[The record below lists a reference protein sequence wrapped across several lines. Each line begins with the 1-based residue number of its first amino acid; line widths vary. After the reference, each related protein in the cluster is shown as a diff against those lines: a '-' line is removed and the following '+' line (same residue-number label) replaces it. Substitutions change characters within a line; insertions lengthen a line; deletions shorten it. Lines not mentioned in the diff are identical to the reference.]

1 MTYFVTLDDKKEC
14 VGVFCNGE
22 LHFDSFPS
30 ELHYTWSP
38 SASLIPLGATHAE
51 FGYFYANGKSLTEVC
66 PAHLQEDWVGLNKR
80 MDAYVRSFRI
90 AKVDLEHN
98 CVFDLVPHQYLLRY
112 CDLQTQIIKHVFKTH
127 EKPQNYDFMRS
138 VGEMLLEIQSQKI
151 KLNLAFLKG
160 RFINKRARDF
170 SQALEKGKKDNY
182 VSYDAFKTKT
192 GRLSVKKGSFPILN
206 LDKDFRRI
214 VEPTHDWILELDYN
228 AAELRTLLALA
239 GKEQP
244 REDIHRWNSGILG
257 VSRSEAKNSVIS
269 WLYGSKTSD
278 IGEELSQLY
287 AKEKVLN
294 DFYDVESGVVTTPF
308 KRKLKADAHH
318 ALNYLVQ
325 STTADLV
332 FDRMLEIREHL
343 KDKKSFI
350 KFCLH
355 DSVVIDLDH
364 EERGEIKH
372 ILKIFSETKLGNF
385 RSSVAAG
392 RNFGDLQIMNT

>member
-14 VGVFCNGE
+14 VGVFSDGE
-22 LHFDSFPS
+22 LHFHSLPS
-30 ELHYTWSP
+30 NLHYTWYP
-38 SASLIPLGATHAE
+38 STSLASLGATNVE

-66 PAHLQEDWVGLNKR
+66 PPHLQQDWTALNKR
-80 MDAYVRSFRI
+80 MDAYLRSFRI
-90 AKVDLEHN
+90 AKVDLNDN
-98 CVFDLVPHQYLLRY
+98 CIFDLVPHQYLLRY
-112 CDLQTQIIKHVFKTH
+112 CDLETQIIKHVFKTQ
-127 EKPQNYDFMRS
+127 EKPQNYDFMRLL
-138 VGEMLLEIQSQKI
+138 GEMLLEMGNQKI

-160 RFINKRARDF
+160 KMHNQRARDF
-170 SQALEKGKKDNY
+170 IRDLEKGKKDDY

-244 REDIHRWNSGILG
+244 DEDIHRWNSGILG

-278 IGEELSQLY
+278 IGEELSRLY

-308 KRKLKADAHH
+308 KRKLQADPHH

-332 FDRMLEIREHL
+332 FDRMLAIREHL
-343 KDKKSFI
+343 KDKKSFL

-355 DSVVIDLDH
+355 DAVVIDLDH
-364 EERGEIKH
+364 EERGEIKD
-372 ILKIFSETKLGNF
+372 ILKIFSDTKLGKF
-385 RSSVAAG
+385 RASVSAG
-392 RNFGDLQIMNT
+392 RNFGDLKDFNI